1 MSPNDLRA
9 RRLALGYSV
18 NLMAELLRVQVETLL
33 DWEAGR
39 APIEDADLLG
49 AALNELVS
57 AHRTAP
63 MLDVSVMVDAY

>member
-18 NLMAELLRVQVETLL
+18 KLMAELLRVDVDTLL

-39 APIEDADLLG
+39 APIQDADWLG
-49 AALNELVS
+49 VALNALVRS
-57 AHRTAP
+57 HRSTP
-63 MLDVSVMVDAY
+63 SVDVSVMVDAY

>member
-18 NLMAELLRVQVETLL
+18 NLMAEILRVRVETLL

-39 APIEDADLLG
+39 APIDDAELLG
-49 AALNELVS
+49 AALNELVTFHRS
-57 AHRTAP
+57 AP
-63 MLDVSVMVDAY
+63 PVDVSVMVDAY